1 LRMLIHRSFSKSLQ
15 SAVLNRICIFVI
27 DNPKKAQSSYTSP
40 SPTPIK
46 LKECSTYTRIPAR
59 CQTNN
64 RELVLFKP

>member
-1 LRMLIHRSFSKSLQ
+1 LRLCYTSSMTSL
-15 SAVLNRICIFVI
+15 LT

-59 CQTNN
+59 WQTNN
-64 RELVLFKP
+64 RELVLFKPGISILYHNPAS